1 LRAIPKVIH
10 IIWIGGDIPQRNRDC
25 IVTFP
30 RMNPDWEVNL
40 WIDANQLLTG
50 ERRRQ
55 ISDQN
60 GAQGLGRVSAAQWQE
75 VAQVLGKKGGDAA
88 TIRYLE
94 EYLNQRGET
103 LRGMRATQVNS
114 IINFCEENGIKLR
127 EVQRDLKMGKNAAIY
142 RRELVNRGAN
152 FGSASDILRI
162 EILLQYGGIY
172 ADTDVSCVSP
182 LGDIVC
188 HQSYP
193 RFSAVNPVWHNGVS
207 ENDWTSADW
216 WQANIRGDQPPP
228 ISNSIIASH
237 AGSNGLKSYKA
248 LIHSRFRSLKT
259 NDELRTEYMED
270 VRRSTIRM
278 TGPTAAAES
287 SGFTKLRDRMFE
299 DQARSQL
306 PEQSL
311 ENKMFMRDNWYFPMY
326 KVRDSYF
333 HDWL

>member
-1 LRAIPKVIH
+1 MRAIPKVIH

-30 RMNPDWEVNL
+30 RMNPDWQVNL

-55 ISDQN
+55 ISDHVS
-60 GAQGLGRVSAAQWQE
+60 AQSGGRVSVEQWQD
-75 VAQVLGKKGGDAA
+75 VARSLGESGGDAA
-88 TIRYLE
+88 TISYLKD
-94 EYLNQRGET
+94 YLNQRGET
-103 LRGMRATQVNS
+103 LRGMRAQQVNS
-114 IINFCEENGIKLR
+114 IINFCEANGIKLR

-142 RRELVNRGAN
+142 RSELVNRGAN

-172 ADTDVSCVSP
+172 VDTDVSCVSP
-182 LGDIVC
+182 LGDIIC

-193 RFSAVNPVWHNGVS
+193 RFSAVNAVWRNGVS

-216 WQANIRGDQPPP
+216 WRANIRGDDPPP

-237 AGSNGLKSYKA
+237 ARSNGLKSYKT

-259 NDELRTEYMED
+259 SDDLRAQYLND
-270 VRRSTIRM
+270 VRGSTIKM

-287 SGFTKLRDRMFE
+287 SGFTKLRDQMFT
-299 DQARSQL
+299 DLASSQS
-306 PEQSL
+306 PDQSL
-311 ENKMFMRDNWYFPMY
+311 ENKLFMRDNWYFPMH

>member
-1 LRAIPKVIH
+1 MKAIPKVIH

-55 ISDQN
+55 ISAQN
-60 GAQGLGRVSAAQWQE
+60 NATVSPAQWNE
-75 VAQVLGKKGGDAA
+75 VAQRLGDEGGDSA
-88 TIRYLE
+88 TIRYLDK
-94 EYLNQRGET
+94 YLNMRGEA
-103 LRGMRATQVNS
+103 LQGMRVKQVSS
-114 IINFCEENGIKLR
+114 IENFCKRNKLRLR

-142 RRELVNRGAN
+142 RKELVNRGAN

-172 ADTDVSCVSP
+172 VDTDVSCVSP
-182 LGDIVC
+182 LGEIIC

-193 RFSAVNPVWHNGVS
+193 RLSAVSPAWRNGVRES
-207 ENDWTSADW
+207 DWMNPDW
-216 WQANIRGDQPPP
+216 WQNNIGGDDPPS
-228 ISNSIIASH
+228 ISNSIIAGH
-237 AGSNGLKSYKA
+237 AGSGGLKSYKS
-248 LIHSRFRSLKT
+248 LIHSKFRSLKT
-259 NDELRTEYMED
+259 SDDLRTEYMND
-270 VRRSTIRM
+270 IRGTTIRM

-287 SGFTKLRDRMFE
+287 SGFKKVRDRMYME
-299 DQARSQL
+299 QARSQAPDQKL
-306 PEQSL
+306 Q
-311 ENKMFMRDNWYFPMY
+311 NKLFMRDNWYFPMH